1 MNEVN
6 MHTPKRSLLRLV
18 AAALTL
24 AVGLPLVTPAA
35 VTATPPSSSKA
46 VSVPVVYYKLPNG
59 LKIVISEDHV
69 APVVM
74 VAVYYN
80 IGFRVEPKGRTG
92 FAHLFEHMMFQG
104 SGNVK
109 KFEHAKLVEANGGS
123 LNGSTRLDHTN
134 YYQTL
139 PSNRVELGL
148 WLESD
153 RMRSLDVSAENLK
166 NQQNVVSE
174 EVRVNVLNQ
183 PYALFEWLDL
193 WMNANQNWFNA
204 HNFYGDL
211 TEIAAATLGDVRTFF
226 KSYYAPNNAV
236 LAVVGDVNTEDVKK
250 MVEKHF
256 GSIPAANVPAKP
268 DVSEPAQTKEKRLAQ
283 TDKLANLPALAI
295 GYHLPDQKSPDFAP
309 MVMLNLIL
317 QGDDS
322 SRLFQRLVKEKE
334 MTLDLTGGVNLGLG
348 NEFDYDGP
356 MLLTTRA
363 TYKPGYK
370 ADAIVAEMDAVISD
384 MVAKGVTAKELADA
398 KVSFRSS
405 YYDQLESG
413 FGKANL
419 LASFALFR
427 DDPSLINTALEAFE
441 NVTAAQ
447 IKAAAEKYLVA
458 SNRTIIDR
466 VPVSTGSGSDG
477 MQ

>member
-1 MNEVN
+1 
-6 MHTPKRSLLRLV
+6 
-18 AAALTL
+18 
-24 AVGLPLVTPAA
+24 
-35 VTATPPSSSKA
+35 
-46 VSVPVVYYKLPNG
+46 
-59 LKIVISEDHV
+59 
-69 APVVM
+69 
-74 VAVYYN
+74 
-80 IGFRVEPKGRTG
+80 
-92 FAHLFEHMMFQG
+92 MMFQG
-104 SGNVK
+104 SENVK

-139 PSNRVELGL
+139 PSNRVEMGL

-183 PYALFEWLDL
+183 PYADFDWLDL
-193 WMNANQNWFNA
+193 WMNANQNWYNG

-211 TEIAAATLGDVRTFF
+211 TEIEAATLEDVRAFF

-236 LAVVGDVNTEDVKK
+236 LTIVGDVNTDEVKK

-256 GSIPAANVPAKP
+256 ASIPTANVPAKP
-268 DVSEPAQTKEKRLAQ
+268 DITEPAQTKEKRLAQ
-283 TDKLANLPALAI
+283 TDKLANLPALAV

-309 MVMLNLIL
+309 MVLLNLIL

-322 SRLFQRLVKEKE
+322 SRLYQRLVKEKE
-334 MTLDLTGGVNLGLG
+334 MTLDLTGGVNAGLG

-356 MLLTTRA
+356 MLLTTRT
-363 TYKPGYK
+363 TYKPGVK
-370 ADAIVAEMDAVISD
+370 ADAVIAELDAVVADI
-384 MVAKGVTAKELADA
+384 VAKGVTAKELADA
-398 KVSFRSS
+398 KVRFRSS

-427 DDPSLINTALEAFE
+427 DDPGLINTSLQSFE

-447 IKAAAEKYLVA
+447 VKTAAAKYLVA

-466 VPVSTGSGSDG
+466 VPETKTP
-477 MQ
+477 MATR